1 MDGLSISPVALFIQA
16 GLVGKSVIILL
27 GLASVWCWVLIF
39 EGLFSVSRLNRA
51 VRGARGGQD
60 NELIAP
66 IARSGLEAATVSI
79 AGEGPTDIRQRITEA
94 MNRAG
99 RELLMRAEGGLPN
112 LAIISSVSPFVG
124 LFGTVW
130 GIMVSFVGI
139 AASKDTSLAVV
150 APGIA
155 EALAATA
162 FGLAAAIP
170 ASIGY
175 NRIGAAFARSGQL
188 LSNLIEERAVKICA
202 DGKIFTDRKT
212 HEPVESA

>member
-1 MDGLSISPVALFIQA
+1 MDGLSISPVSLFLQA

-27 GLASVWCWVLIF
+27 ALASVWCWVLIF
-39 EGLFSVSRLNRA
+39 EGLFSVARLNRA

-66 IARSGLEAATVSI
+66 IARSGLEAAAVSI
-79 AGEGPTDIRQRITEA
+79 AGEGPTDIRQRIVEA

-99 RELLMRAEGGLPN
+99 RELLMRAEGGLSN

-139 AASKDTSLAVV
+139 AASKDASLAVV

-170 ASIGY
+170 ATIGY

-202 DGKIFTDRKT
+202 DGQNGR
-212 HEPVESA
+212 VESV

>member
-1 MDGLSISPVALFIQA
+1 MDGLSISPVSLFIQA
-16 GLVGKSVIILL
+16 GLVGKSVILL
-27 GLASVWCWVLIF
+27 LVLASVWCWVLIF

-66 IARSGLEAATVSI
+66 IARSGLEAATVNI
-79 AGEGPTDIRQRITEA
+79 AGEGPTDIRQRIVEA
-94 MNRAG
+94 MNRTG

-170 ASIGY
+170 ATIGY

-202 DGKIFTDRKT
+202 DGQTNETVR
-212 HEPVESA
+212 SA

>member
-1 MDGLSISPVALFIQA
+1 MDGLSISPVSLFIQA
-16 GLVGKSVIILL
+16 GLVGKSVILL
-27 GLASVWCWVLIF
+27 LVLASVWCWVLIF

-66 IARSGLEAATVSI
+66 IARSGLEAATVNI
-79 AGEGPTDIRQRITEA
+79 AGEGPTDIRQRIVEA

-170 ASIGY
+170 ATIGY

-202 DGKIFTDRKT
+202 DGQPN
-212 HEPVESA
+212 EPVRSA

>member
-1 MDGLSISPVALFIQA
+1 MDGLSISPVSLFLQA

-27 GLASVWCWVLIF
+27 VLASVWCWVLIF

-51 VRGARGGQD
+51 VLGARGGRD

-66 IARSGLEAATVSI
+66 IARSGLEAATVRI
-79 AGEGPTDIRQRITEA
+79 AGEGPTDIRQRIVEA
-94 MNRAG
+94 MNRTG

-170 ASIGY
+170 ATIGY
-175 NRIGAAFARSGQL
+175 NRIGAAFARSSQL

-202 DGKIFTDRKT
+202 DGQTDKRL
-212 HEPVESA
+212 ESV